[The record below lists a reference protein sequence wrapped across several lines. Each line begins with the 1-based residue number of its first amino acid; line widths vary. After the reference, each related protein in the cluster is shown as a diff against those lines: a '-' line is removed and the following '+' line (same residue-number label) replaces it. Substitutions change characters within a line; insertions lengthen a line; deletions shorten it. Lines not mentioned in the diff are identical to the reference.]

1 MSRSLSFGFYILC
14 VLMLASAA
22 FGQRTTRHKLRPATA
37 ASAADASADMVQLDT
52 IVAPEPRMLGVNGY
66 DKPLRSRRETF
77 FCDKQLRCGTGFYCI
92 HNHVLRH
99 LTPYAPQSV
108 ASCSCACSCVRNPS
122 GEHKIV
128 GYAVLRFIMCARHCA
143 RHGAGF
149 ALRSCNIGRYCFCR
163 PLIQST
169 SLCST
174 DSR

>member
-1 MSRSLSFGFYILC
+1 
-14 VLMLASAA
+14 MLASAA

-66 DKPLRSRRETF
+66 DKPLRYKARDI

-128 GYAVLRFIMCARHCA
+128 GYAVCVLSCALAIA
-143 RHGAGF
+143 RGTVQASPYEVAISVDTVF
-149 ALRSCNIGRYCFCR
+149 VVR
-163 PLIQST
+163 
-169 SLCST
+169 
-174 DSR
+174 